1 MGSFSSVLGDYT
13 VTNKADTFA
22 NNTINVAITDMKLY
36 LNRGYITS
44 SHVPRSIKGTYFMK
58 NFSPV
63 VANLALANTTTVTGT
78 FDATGKITHVII
90 AFNVNSGNYPKYSPN
105 DFSCGYTGRV
115 NTAVTN
121 GITEIK
127 NTTDGVSLIKQI
139 QLKLG
144 QSIYPQETYTLNITT
159 GGAGV
164 RSSTNDL
171 FRCYQDYCIMSD
183 ALRTPVGALTSYSQW
198 MCNPLFVF
206 KTHQS
211 KNDTSNVFSVKVD
224 LNGTLATP
232 TDGGGGA
239 RSSTKN
245 S

>member
-1 MGSFSSVLGDYT
+1 ML
-13 VTNKADTFA
+13 KER
-22 NNTINVAITDMKLY
+22 ITC
-36 LNRGYITS
+36 
-44 SHVPRSIKGTYFMK
+44 IKI
-58 NFSPV
+58 SLV
-63 VANLALANTTTVTGT
+63 VANLSLANTTTVTGT

-90 AFNVNSGNYPKYSPN
+90 GLNVNPANYPKYSPN
-105 DFSCGYTGRV
+105 DFSCGYTARAIG
-115 NTAVTN
+115 AIAN
-121 GITEIK
+121 GLTEDK
-127 NTTDGVSLIKQI
+127 NTTDGVSLIRQI

-159 GGAGV
+159 AGAGV

-183 ALRTPVGALTSYSQW
+183 ALRTPIGALMSYSQW

-224 LNGTLATP
+224 LAGTLATP
-232 TDGGGGA
+232 TDIYVVGLYDTYLTLEYNQFSRLKYLLPSPA
-239 RSSTKN
+239 VPIMD
-245 S
+245 

>member
-1 MGSFSSVLGDYT
+1 
-13 VTNKADTFA
+13 
-22 NNTINVAITDMKLY
+22 
-36 LNRGYITS
+36 
-44 SHVPRSIKGTYFMK
+44 MK

-63 VANLALANTTTVTGT
+63 VANLSLANTTTVTGT

-90 AFNVNSGNYPKYSPN
+90 GLNVNPANYPKYSPN
-105 DFSCGYTGRV
+105 DFSCGYKARAIV
-115 NTAVTN
+115 ADAPN
-121 GITEIK
+121 GIIAIANGLTEDK
-127 NTTDGVSLIKQI
+127 NTTDGVSLIRQI

-159 GGAGV
+159 AGAGV

-183 ALRTPVGALTSYSQW
+183 ALRTPIGALMSYSQW
-198 MCNPLFVF
+198 MCNPLFVL

-224 LNGTLATP
+224 LAGTLATP
-232 TDGGGGA
+232 TDIYVVGLYDTYLTLEYDEFSRLKSLLPSPA
-239 RSSTKN
+239 VPLMD
-245 S
+245 